1 MKDEWR
7 EVNRVQVDLII
18 EKEFYFCKTFHFS
31 PTSSLVENVLNL
43 TKTSFFGKITFVTYG
58 YLDSSQLNIIK
69 YFLLSMF

>member
-7 EVNRVQVDLII
+7 EVNCELVDLII

-43 TKTSFFGKITFVTYG
+43 TKTSFYG
-58 YLDSSQLNIIK
+58 NIIFRYLDSSQLNIIRCI
-69 YFLLSMF
+69 LLTMF